1 VITTPEMIELL
12 ASRAKP
18 VRRLRPPL
26 VRATFWLVLVM
37 LIFGLLAV
45 AHGTRTDLAQ
55 QLARPEF
62 ALGLAASLLTGV
74 LAGVAAF
81 FLSLPDRSRAWGL
94 LPVPT
99 LVLWISTVSYGCLTH
114 WVDIGP
120 DGVRMGEAARC
131 FATLLVT
138 SLPLSLGLI
147 VMLRHAAWLRPTA
160 VTLTGGLAVAAM
172 AATALSLF
180 HNLDATIMVLIWNFG
195 VAAIIV
201 GTSYLFGRRA
211 SAHA

>member
-1 VITTPEMIELL
+1 VITTPQLIEVL
-12 ASRAKP
+12 ASGAKP
-18 VRRLRPPL
+18 VKRLRPPL
-26 VRATFWLVLVM
+26 LRAAFWLVLAALV
-37 LIFGLLAV
+37 FGLLAV
-45 AHGTRTDLAQ
+45 AHGARSDLAQ

-62 ALGLAASLLTGV
+62 ALGLAASLITGA
-74 LAGVAAF
+74 LAAVAAF

-99 LVLWISTVSYGCLTH
+99 LILWISTVSYGCLTN

-120 DGVRMGEAARC
+120 DGMRMGEAARC

-138 SLPLSLGLI
+138 SLPLSLGLF

-172 AATALSLF
+172 AASALSLF
-180 HNLDATIMVLIWNFG
+180 HNIDATVMVLIWNFG
-195 VAAIIV
+195 VAGIV
-201 GTSYLFGRRA
+201 VGISYLLGHRA
-211 SAHA
+211 SALA

>member
-1 VITTPEMIELL
+1 VITTPQLIDLL
-12 ASRAKP
+12 AASGKP

-26 VRATFWLVLVM
+26 LRAALWLLVAALVFGM
-37 LIFGLLAV
+37 LAA

-55 QLARPEF
+55 QLARPDF
-62 ALGLAASLLTGV
+62 AVGLAASLVTGI
-74 LAGVAAF
+74 LAAVAAF
-81 FLSLPDRSRAWGL
+81 FLSLPDRPRGWGL
-94 LPVPT
+94 LPIPAL
-99 LVLWISTVSYGCLTH
+99 LVWISTVSYGCLTH
-114 WVDIGP
+114 WVDLSP
-120 DGVRMGEAARC
+120 DGMQMGEAARC

-138 SLPLSLGLI
+138 SLPLSLGLF

-180 HNLDATIMVLIWNFG
+180 HNLDATIMVLMWNFG

-201 GTSYLFGRRA
+201 STSYVLGRRA
-211 SAHA
+211 AVHA

>member
-1 VITTPEMIELL
+1 MITTPELIEQL
-12 ASRAKP
+12 AHRAKP

-26 VRATFWLVLVM
+26 VRAAFWLVLAALV
-37 LIFGLLAV
+37 FGLLAV
-45 AHGTRTDLAQ
+45 AHGTRTDLAL

-62 ALGLAASLLTGV
+62 ALGLGASLLTGV
-74 LAGVAAF
+74 LAAVAAF

-99 LVLWISTVSYGCLTH
+99 LFLWISTVSYGCLTH
-114 WVDIGP
+114 WVDMGP

-180 HNLDATIMVLIWNFG
+180 HNLDATVMVLVWNLG

-201 GTSYLFGRRA
+201 GAGYVFGRRA

>member
-1 VITTPEMIELL
+1 MITTPELIELL
-12 ASRAKP
+12 ASGAKP

-26 VRATFWLVLVM
+26 VRAGFWLVLAALV
-37 LIFGLLAV
+37 FGLLAV
-45 AHGTRTDLAQ
+45 AHGTRTDLAL

-62 ALGLAASLLTGV
+62 VLGLAASLLTGI

-114 WVDIGP
+114 WVDMGP

-180 HNLDATIMVLIWNFG
+180 HNLDATIMVLVWNFG

-201 GTSYLFGRRA
+201 GASYVFGRRA

>member
-1 VITTPEMIELL
+1 MITTPQLIEAL
-12 ASRAKP
+12 ASGAKP
-18 VRRLRPPL
+18 VKRLRPPL
-26 VRATFWLVLVM
+26 LRAAFWLVLAV
-37 LIFGLLAV
+37 LVFGLLAV
-45 AHGTRTDLAQ
+45 AHGMRSDLAQ

-62 ALGLAASLLTGV
+62 ALGLAASLITGV
-74 LAGVAAF
+74 LAAVAAF
-81 FLSLPDRSRAWGL
+81 FLSLPDRTRAWGL

-99 LVLWISTVSYGCLTH
+99 LILWISTVSYGCLTH

-120 DGVRMGEAARC
+120 DGMRMGETARC

-138 SLPLSLGLI
+138 SLPLSLGLF

-180 HNLDATIMVLIWNFG
+180 HNIDATVMVLIWNFG
-195 VAAIIV
+195 VAGIV
-201 GTSYLFGRRA
+201 VGISYLLGRRA
-211 SAHA
+211 SALA

>member
-1 VITTPEMIELL
+1 VITTPELIEQL

-26 VRATFWLVLVM
+26 VRAAFWLVLAA
-37 LIFGLLAV
+37 LIFGLLAA
-45 AHGTRTDLAQ
+45 AHGTRTDLALQ
-55 QLARPEF
+55 IARPEF

-74 LAGVAAF
+74 LAAVAAF

-99 LVLWISTVSYGCLTH
+99 LFLWISTVSYGCLTH
-114 WVDIGP
+114 WVDMGP
-120 DGVRMGEAARC
+120 EGVRMGEAARC

-147 VMLRHAAWLRPTA
+147 LMLRHAAWLRPTA

-180 HNLDATIMVLIWNFG
+180 HDLDATIMVLVWNFG

-201 GTSYLFGRRA
+201 GVSYVFGRRT

>member
-1 VITTPEMIELL
+1 MIATPELIELL

-26 VRATFWLVLVM
+26 VRAAFWLALAALV
-37 LIFGLLAV
+37 FGLLAV
-45 AHGTRTDLAQ
+45 AHGTRSDLAQ
-55 QLARPEF
+55 QLARREF
-62 ALGLAASLLTGV
+62 ALGLAASLVTGA
-74 LAGVAAF
+74 LAAVAAF

-94 LPVPT
+94 LPVPS
-99 LVLWISTVSYGCLTH
+99 LILWITTVSYGCLTN

-120 DGVRMGEAARC
+120 DGMRMGEAARC

-138 SLPLSLGLI
+138 SLPLSLGLF

-172 AATALSLF
+172 AASALSLF
-180 HNLDATIMVLIWNFG
+180 HNIDATVMVLIWNLG
-195 VAAIIV
+195 VAGIV
-201 GTSYLFGRRA
+201 VGASYLLGHRA
-211 SAHA
+211 SVHP

>member
-1 VITTPEMIELL
+1 MITTPELIEQL
-12 ASRAKP
+12 ANRARP

-26 VRATFWLVLVM
+26 VRAAFWLVLAA

-45 AHGTRTDLAQ
+45 AHGTRTDLAL
-55 QLARPEF
+55 QLARPDF

-74 LAGVAAF
+74 LAAVAAF

-99 LVLWISTVSYGCLTH
+99 LVLWISTVSYGCLTR
-114 WVDIGP
+114 WVDMGP

-160 VTLTGGLAVAAM
+160 VTLAGGLAVAAT

-180 HNLDATIMVLIWNFG
+180 HNLDATVMVLVWNFG
-195 VAAIIV
+195 VAGVIV
-201 GTSYLFGRRA
+201 GASYLFGRRV

>member
-1 VITTPEMIELL
+1 MITTPELIELL
-12 ASRAKP
+12 KTRAQP
-18 VRRLRPPL
+18 VKRLRPPL
-26 VRATFWLVLVM
+26 VRVAFWLVLTALV
-37 LIFGLLAV
+37 FGVLAA
-45 AHGTRTDLAQ
+45 AHGARPDLAQ

-74 LAGVAAF
+74 LAATAAF
-81 FLSLPDRSRAWGL
+81 VLSLPDRSRAWGL

-114 WVDIGP
+114 WVDMGP
-120 DGVRMGEAARC
+120 DGVRLGEAARC

-160 VTLTGGLAVAAM
+160 VTIAGGLAVAAM

-180 HNLDATIMVLIWNFG
+180 HDLDATIMVLVWNFG
-195 VAAIIV
+195 VAGVIV
-201 GTSYLFGRRA
+201 GAGYLLGRRA
-211 SAHA
+211 SALH